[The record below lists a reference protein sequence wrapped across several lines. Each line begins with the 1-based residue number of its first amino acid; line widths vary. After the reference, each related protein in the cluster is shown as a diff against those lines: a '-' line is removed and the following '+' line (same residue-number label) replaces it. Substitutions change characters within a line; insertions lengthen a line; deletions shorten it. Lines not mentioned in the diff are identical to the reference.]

1 MIESVLTTALTVS
14 DMDRSLA
21 FYRDQLGF
29 EVVVEL
35 PPPAERERWDA
46 YHQQVSQVAGARIRV
61 VYLRAADAATHL
73 ELIEYLEPK
82 PPPPQRRRV
91 HDPGTAIVALS
102 VRDSAAAVAQLRDAG
117 VEVLADPVYYRS
129 DAGEETYTTYLYD
142 PDGNLLCLFEVVG

>member
-61 VYLRAADAATHL
+61 VYLRAAELLGSSSMAAM
-73 ELIEYLEPK
+73 PSGK
-82 PPPPQRRRV
+82 
-91 HDPGTAIVALS
+91 
-102 VRDSAAAVAQLRDAG
+102 
-117 VEVLADPVYYRS
+117 
-129 DAGEETYTTYLYD
+129 
-142 PDGNLLCLFEVVG
+142 